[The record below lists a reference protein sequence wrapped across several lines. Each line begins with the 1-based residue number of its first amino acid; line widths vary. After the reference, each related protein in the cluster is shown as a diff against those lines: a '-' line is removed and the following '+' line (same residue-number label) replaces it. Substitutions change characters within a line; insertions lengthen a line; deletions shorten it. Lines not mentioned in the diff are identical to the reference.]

1 MKTILNEKD
10 KLNII
15 ERINKLLPERKK
27 LWGKMNVNEMLC
39 HTSDQIRMAT
49 GKIQPKYLGNVL
61 FKTIV
66 KWLILAGIPTPKGKV
81 QTVRELNQEKE
92 GTRPVGFDQDLKLL
106 INYIEEFDKS
116 FPLNTKIT
124 HPAFGPMM
132 KKEWGRLIYLHLDHH
147 LKQFGV

>member
-92 GTRPVGFDQDLKLL
+92 GTRPVGFDQD
-106 INYIEEFDKS
+106 F
-116 FPLNTKIT
+116 
-124 HPAFGPMM
+124 
-132 KKEWGRLIYLHLDHH
+132 
-147 LKQFGV
+147 